1 MKTSERFALNQWL
14 CDYPENMTYDEILEL
29 MQGDDEHWT
38 HEQITKWEI
47 VENLTMRQVIELID
61 DTRRAFEWT
70 IKTMGASNYDWGA
83 KSMKEANHDC

>member
-14 CDYPENMTYDEILEL
+14 CYYPENMTYDEILEL

-47 VENLTMRQVIELID
+47 VENLPMRQVIKLID
-61 DTRRAFEWT
+61 DTRRAFERT
-70 IKTMGASNYDWGA
+70 IET
-83 KSMKEANHDC
+83 MKEANYEH

>member
-14 CDYPENMTYDEILEL
+14 CYYPENMTYDEILEL
-29 MQGDDEHWT
+29 MQWDDEHWT

-61 DTRRAFEWT
+61 DTRRAFERT
-70 IKTMGASNYDWGA
+70 IET
-83 KSMKEANHDC
+83 MKEANYEH